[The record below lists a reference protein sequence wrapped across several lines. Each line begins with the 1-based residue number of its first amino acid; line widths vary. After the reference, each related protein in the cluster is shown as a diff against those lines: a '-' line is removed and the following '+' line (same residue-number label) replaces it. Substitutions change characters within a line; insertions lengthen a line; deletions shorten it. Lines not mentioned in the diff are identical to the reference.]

1 MLSQEEKK
9 RAVAKKAL
17 SYIEDDFYIG
27 VGTGSTA
34 NYFIEE
40 LAKIK
45 HRIQGA
51 VASSQATLEK
61 LKALNVPLVQLD
73 SVMELDIYVDGADE
87 ATRHRQ
93 LIKGG
98 GGALTRE
105 KIVAGASKKFVCLI
119 DNSKIVKKL
128 GVFPLPIEVIPMA
141 RSFVAR
147 EIVKLGGAPK
157 WREGFITDNQNYI
170 LDVHGLNIVEPISM
184 ESKFNQIT
192 GVVCNGIFANRPA
205 DQLLVGTEEG
215 VETI

>member
-1 MLSQEEKK
+1 M
-9 RAVAKKAL
+9 
-17 SYIEDDFYIG
+17 
-27 VGTGSTA
+27 
-34 NYFIEE
+34 
-40 LAKIK
+40 
-45 HRIQGA
+45 
-51 VASSQATLEK
+51 ASSQATLEK

-73 SVMELDIYVDGADE
+73 SVMELDIYIDGADE

-170 LDVHGLNIVEPISM
+170 LDVHDLNIVEPISM